1 MTSRHRLAASV
12 ATVAVLIVS
21 ASGCGDDSGDA
32 AISGDPPPTALSAHG
47 KRLWNFEA
55 LLTETFRRRPVAV
68 SDEND
73 FSCAGTCAPLSR
85 FRPYRFTFA
94 MPRGTRFHTS
104 SKNLEN
110 ASFGNYP
117 VLIRVRG
124 RPVACDEREQ
134 KFLIRYANMA
144 SFTVDCLAPL

>member
-1 MTSRHRLAASV
+1 MTSAHGLAASV
-12 ATVAVLIVS
+12 ATVALLIVS
-21 ASGCGDDSGDA
+21 AAGCGDDNGDA
-32 AISGDPPPTALSAHG
+32 AVSENMPPTALTAHG
-47 KRLWNFEA
+47 QQLWNFEA
-55 LLTETFRRRPVAV
+55 LLAETFRRRPVAV
-68 SDEND
+68 SDGND
-73 FSCAGTCAPLSR
+73 FSCAGRCAPLSR

-94 MPRGTRFHTS
+94 MPRGTRFHVS

-110 ASFGNYP
+110 VSFGNYP
-117 VLIRVRG
+117 GLILVRG